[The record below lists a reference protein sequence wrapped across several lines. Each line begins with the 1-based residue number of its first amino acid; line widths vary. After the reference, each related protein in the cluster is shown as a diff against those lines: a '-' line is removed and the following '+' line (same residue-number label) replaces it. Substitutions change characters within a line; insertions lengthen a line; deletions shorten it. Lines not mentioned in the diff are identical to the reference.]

1 MATVAEFI
9 EMLQKFYHPN
19 QVIAFDYTDKETA
32 EIYLSE
38 YGELTDEEWN
48 DIVKKYEDT
57 IDESGNII
65 DKLIP
70 LVKGASRF

>member
-9 EMLQKFYHPN
+9 EMLQRFYEPN

-32 EIYLSE
+32 ETYLG
-38 YGELTDEEWN
+38 GELTEDEWEL
-48 DIVKKYEDT
+48 IVRRYEDMVG
-57 IDESGNII
+57 DGGNDII

-70 LVKGASRF
+70 LVEGAGR